1 MDTPIVARRRGGST
15 ESDAEYIDRV
25 GGVLTRIGKPAEIAQ
40 TVAWL
45 YSESSS
51 YVTRAHLGGRRRLQ
65 GPLTTPNTPRAERP
79 TRRTEGVRV

>member
-51 YVTRAHLGGRRRLQ
+51 YVIGHTLVADDGYKVH
-65 GPLTTPNTPRAERP
+65 
-79 TRRTEGVRV
+79 